1 MELSTRPQSLKW
13 MKGQIKRHIGSKD
26 MMLNCFLS
34 LFQVNLYVSIWCYR
48 VLLLFFDILSVVLLS
63 NNMIGKMFIESV
75 DIWILIV
82 LNIYD
87 LKMRGAQFY
96 TFMTHNQCL

>member
-13 MKGQIKRHIGSKD
+13 MKRQIRGHIGSKE

-34 LFQVNLYVSIWCYR
+34 LFQVNLYVSIWCYC
-48 VLLLFFDILSVVLLS
+48 VLLLFFDTLSVVLLS

-75 DIWILIV
+75 DILVLID

-96 TFMTHNQCL
+96 TFTPW